1 MRDHPSI
8 PTIRP
13 ALPTEAAQLTMLA
26 LQSKAYWGYDEAFM
40 TACRAELTITSERIA
55 TQPTYVLEEQD
66 RIYGF
71 YMLDRDR
78 APLVELDFLFVAPEA
93 IGRGYGRQLVD
104 HAVATALSFGDETLL
119 IQSDPNAEGFY
130 QACGAKLV
138 NYTPSASISGRM
150 LPTLTLALRIYRS
163 KQVQSS

>member
-1 MRDHPSI
+1 
-8 PTIRP
+8 
-13 ALPTEAAQLTMLA
+13 
-26 LQSKAYWGYDEAFM
+26 M
-40 TACRAELTITSERIA
+40 TACRAELTITPERIA

-104 HAVATALSFGDETLL
+104 HVVATALRFGDETLL

-130 QACGAKLV
+130 QACGATLV
-138 NYTPSASISGRM
+138 NYTPSASIGGRM
-150 LPTLTLALRIYRS
+150 LPTLTLALRTYRS